1 MQFRIE
7 SFCVMANPPVFTLI
21 VPKKAQ
27 NIRQIIIH
35 ANGIRQL
42 DKQARPNQTKLNQP
56 DSNANDKLR
65 LNWIAAENQKCLSP
79 A

>member
-7 SFCVMANPPVFTLI
+7 SFCVMTNPPVFTLI

-42 DKQARPNQTKLNQP
+42 DKQARPSWAEPNQTDCNV
-56 DSNANDKLR
+56 ND
-65 LNWIAAENQKCLSP
+65 ELSQN
-79 A
+79 